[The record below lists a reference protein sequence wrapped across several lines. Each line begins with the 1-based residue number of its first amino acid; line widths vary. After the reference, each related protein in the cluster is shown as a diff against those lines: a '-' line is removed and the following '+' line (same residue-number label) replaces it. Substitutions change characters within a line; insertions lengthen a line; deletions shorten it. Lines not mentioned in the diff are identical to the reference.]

1 MYEQRITGRLLPESV
16 KIEILES
23 CKGKKFDRN
32 DLFKF
37 STTHYL
43 YCRVLYLEK
52 KFRIWYILRP
62 WRLKIAVIIKT
73 YELEFVIVAR

>member
-1 MYEQRITGRLLPESV
+1 MMYEQRITGCLLPESV

-52 KFRIWYILRP
+52 KFRI
-62 WRLKIAVIIKT
+62 
-73 YELEFVIVAR
+73 